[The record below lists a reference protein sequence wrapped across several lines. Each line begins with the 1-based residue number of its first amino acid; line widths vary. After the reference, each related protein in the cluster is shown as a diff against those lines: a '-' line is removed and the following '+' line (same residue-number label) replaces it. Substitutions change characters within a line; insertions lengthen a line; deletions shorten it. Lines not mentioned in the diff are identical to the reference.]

1 MITLDD
7 ARCDVNEFA
16 MHTRVGR
23 EAFLGAL
30 LQFTMNLLTVQL
42 WLFGLLLFILLE
54 LLLLIILYTDLK
66 LTSRL

>member
-7 ARCDVNEFA
+7 ARCDINKFA
-16 MHTRVGR
+16 MHTCVGR

-30 LQFTMNLLTVQL
+30 LQFTMYLLTVQL

-54 LLLLIILYTDLK
+54 LLLFIILYADLK
-66 LTSRL
+66 LTS